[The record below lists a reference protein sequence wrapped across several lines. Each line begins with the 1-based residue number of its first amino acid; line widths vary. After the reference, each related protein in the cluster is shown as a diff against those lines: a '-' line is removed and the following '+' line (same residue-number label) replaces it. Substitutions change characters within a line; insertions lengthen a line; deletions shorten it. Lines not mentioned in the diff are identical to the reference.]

1 MEAIYTWKDFL
12 EAVCTYNK
20 WAEGANEPA
29 FLGDSDVK
37 IKAMTVVGMMANVKV
52 ETLHWTAC
60 KESQPKNKVPFV
72 ACLSALGPFLAD
84 LAQQDVDSPTEE
96 RLSLPDGSCPC
107 HTDPEFVGGCS
118 SGTTDHYNSVS
129 LAVESVVRV
138 L

>member
-60 KESQPKNKVPFV
+60 KESQQKNNLLLLVFLHLVPFWQTLPSRMLT
-72 ACLSALGPFLAD
+72 APLRNGFRCLMGAAH
-84 LAQQDVDSPTEE
+84 ATQI
-96 RLSLPDGSCPC
+96 R
-107 HTDPEFVGGCS
+107 
-118 SGTTDHYNSVS
+118 NS
-129 LAVESVVRV
+129 LAAA
-138 L
+138 LLGQQITIIQ